1 MMITIE
7 LLEVMFETERE
18 HDEARF
24 AELFATH
31 IAAHEQRRSSQR
43 QQAIQSDEDRSLDKR
58 SAW

>member
-1 MMITIE
+1 MITIE

-24 AELFATH
+24 AELFAAH
-31 IAAHEQRRSSQR
+31 MAAHEQRKVSQR
-43 QQAIQSDEDRSLDKR
+43 QQLAQSDEDRSLDSR

>member
-24 AELFATH
+24 AELFSAH
-31 IAAHEQRRSSQR
+31 ISAYEQGQRRLH
-43 QQAIQSDEDRSLDKR
+43 QQAAQADEDRSLDTR